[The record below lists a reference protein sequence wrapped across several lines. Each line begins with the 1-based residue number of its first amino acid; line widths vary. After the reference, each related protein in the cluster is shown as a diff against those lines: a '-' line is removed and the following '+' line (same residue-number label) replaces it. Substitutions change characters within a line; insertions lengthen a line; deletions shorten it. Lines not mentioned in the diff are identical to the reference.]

1 MIKMNVSKVK
11 FQDVQKL
18 PISILRYPGGKSR
31 IIKQIAPYLP
41 KEFEEYR
48 EPMVGGGSVFL
59 YLKRLYPER
68 KYWINDINYDLIS
81 FWKSLRDE
89 PSELVKAIREIKQ
102 TTQDGKTLYHK
113 LKKEYGQ
120 GKNDF
125 EIGLR
130 FYILNRI
137 TYSGLI
143 DAGGFSELSFKTR
156 FKLNLIDNLS
166 KISPLLSDTKITC
179 GPFEAVLNQSGHNV
193 FMFVDPPYDYARIS
207 KIYGKKGENGTNFN
221 HSALRNILEKSEHKW
236 LLTYDDSLIIRKYY
250 KKIAYI
256 DSKTVQYGTNKPGN
270 GIPEGKA
277 KIGNELFIRNYRL
290 SGGQQRKIV

>member
-1 MIKMNVSKVK
+1 MIKVNVSKTL
-11 FQDVQKL
+11 FQDDRKL

-31 IIKQIAPYLP
+31 IIRQIVPYLP

-59 YLKRLYPER
+59 YLKHLYPDK

-89 PSELVKAIREIKQ
+89 PSEFVKAIREIKE
-102 TTQDGKTLYHK
+102 TTRDGKTLYRK

-120 GKNDF
+120 EQNDF
-125 EIGLR
+125 ELGLR

-143 DAGGFSELSFKTR
+143 DAGGFSKLSFKTR
-156 FKLNLIDNLS
+156 FKLNLINNLS
-166 KISPLLSDTKITC
+166 KISPLLSDVKITH
-179 GPFEAVLNQSGHNV
+179 GPFEAVITHIGHNV

-207 KIYGKKGENGTNFN
+207 KIYGKKGENGTNFD
-221 HSALRNILEKSEHKW
+221 HSALKNVLEKSEHRW
-236 LLTYDDSLIIRKYY
+236 LLTYDDSQIIRRYY
-250 KKIAYI
+250 KKIAYL
-256 DSKTVQYGTNKPGN
+256 DSKTVQYGTNKSGN
-270 GIPEGKA
+270 GIPRGKA

-290 SGGQQRKIV
+290 NGSQQRKPV